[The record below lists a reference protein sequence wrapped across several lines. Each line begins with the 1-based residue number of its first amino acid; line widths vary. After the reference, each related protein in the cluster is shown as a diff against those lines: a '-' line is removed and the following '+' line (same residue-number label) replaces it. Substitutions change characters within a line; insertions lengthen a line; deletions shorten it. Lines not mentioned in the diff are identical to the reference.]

1 MPIFLDTIE
10 NIHLGFSGSKEFGLL
25 PVHKGYQLI
34 KGRLLP
40 AQKGYIWEET
50 FIRNLV
56 GI

>member
-50 FIRNLV
+50 SL